1 MKLKLGILISIA
13 LTISSLNGISQCAT
27 GTVDGCA
34 KEMSSGFT
42 FLKSMKVEMKSKNY
56 VEYSNVFSKGNMYM
70 IKACQDAAPDMIIEV
85 YDNTR
90 RLITTNFSKGK
101 LLSDYAALKCSN
113 TSIYYIKFKFPEGK
127 NATCGVGLLGFK

>member
-1 MKLKLGILISIA
+1 MKTKLLILATAFFA
-13 LTISSLNGISQCAT
+13 LSFSANAQCNE

-34 KEMSSGFT
+34 RKLNEGFT
-42 FLKSMKVEMKSKNY
+42 FLKSMKVEMKGRNF

-70 IKACQDAAPDMIIEV
+70 LKACQEAAPDMIIEV

-90 RLITTNFSKGK
+90 RLVGTNFNKGK
-101 LLSDYAALKCSN
+101 LLTDYVALKCSN

-127 NATCGVGLLGFK
+127 SATCGVGVLGFK

>member
-1 MKLKLGILISIA
+1 MKTKLLILATA
-13 LTISSLNGISQCAT
+13 LLALSFSASAQCST

-34 KEMSSGFT
+34 RKLNEGFT
-42 FLKSMKVEMKSKNY
+42 FLKSMKVEMKGRNF

-70 IKACQDAAPDMIIEV
+70 LKACQEAAPDMIIEI

-90 RLITTNFSKGK
+90 RLIGTNFNKGK
-101 LLSDYAALKCSN
+101 LLTDYVALKCSN

-127 NATCGVGLLGFK
+127 SATCGVGVLGFK